1 MYATYFGLTE
11 RPFSLA
17 PDPRYLYLSDAHRE
31 ALAHLLYGLGEGG
44 SFVQLTG
51 EVGTGKTTVCRA
63 LLEQLPPDVDVAMI
77 FNPRLTSVELL
88 ATVCD
93 ELRVPYRSGT
103 TSLKVLVDALSRAL
117 LDAHARGRRTV
128 LVIDEAQNLSA
139 RVLEEIRLLTNLE
152 TTKEKLL
159 QVILIGQPELAELLA
174 RRHLRHLAERVT
186 ARCHL
191 RSFTEEET
199 RKYVQHRMEIAGQR
213 QPIFTR
219 LALRAAHRLSR
230 GVPRLLNTICDRA
243 LLGAYATGQTRVTE
257 AIVRRAAREVLGR
270 RARRRRW
277 MVATATAAALVI
289 AVGGTIA
296 LLASK
301 GLPSLGAWPLRAET
315 TSSAPAPAVGAT
327 PAEPA
332 SPAPTLATIL
342 EDPGVTLDRTS
353 AFVNLYALWHLD
365 ARSGAAE
372 PGCAAGRAA
381 GLRCLARTGTWTV
394 LRRLDLPAILELAT
408 PDGKKHPVVLTG
420 LHGGRATLQ
429 IGELRVTLPTIE
441 IERFWDGPF
450 VMLWKSP
457 VDGPLPLQPG
467 MRGRDVVWL
476 RRQLGA
482 VDGRAAP
489 ASAGEPYDEEL
500 KRRVAAFQQIE
511 SLTPDGIAGEGTLV
525 RLAGAAARAGH
536 PGRAADPKGAPGER
550 CPPPDSPKPERAAPG
565 PPLVGVT
572 TPADSGSGRDPAR
585 RGGRTGAPCRA
596 SRAQAR
602 GVDLLGSA

>member
-1 MYATYFGLTE
+1 MYAAYFGLTE
-11 RPFSLA
+11 RTFSLA
-17 PDPRYLYLSDAHRE
+17 PDPRYLYLSDVHRE

-88 ATVCD
+88 AAVCD
-93 ELRVPYRSGT
+93 ELRVPYPSGT
-103 TSLKVLVDALSRAL
+103 TSLKVLVDALSQAL

-128 LVIDEAQNLSA
+128 LIIDEAQNLSA

-174 RRHLRHLAERVT
+174 RRNLRQLAQRVT
-186 ARCHL
+186 ARYHL

-199 RKYVQHRMEIAGQR
+199 RRYVQHRMEIAGQR

-219 LALRAAHRLSR
+219 LAVHAAHRLSR

-243 LLGAYATGQTRVTE
+243 LLGAYATGQTRVKE
-257 AIVRRAAREVLGR
+257 RIVRRAAREVLGR

-277 MVATATAAALVI
+277 MVATATAALLLA
-289 AVGGTIA
+289 AGGTIA
-296 LLASK
+296 LLASR

-315 TSSAPAPAVGAT
+315 TSSTLAPAVGAT
-327 PAEPA
+327 PLEPA
-332 SPAPTLATIL
+332 SPAPTLAAIL
-342 EDPGVTLDRTS
+342 GDPAVTADRTS

-365 ARSGAAE
+365 ARSGAAV
-372 PGCAAGRAA
+372 PGCEAGRAA

-394 LRRLDLPAILELAT
+394 LRRFDLPAILELAT
-408 PDGKKHPVVLTG
+408 PDGKKHHVVLAG
-420 LHGGRATLQ
+420 LDGERATLQ
-429 IGELRVTLPTIE
+429 IGEQRITLPTVE

-450 VMLWKSP
+450 VMVWKSP

-511 SLTPDGIAGEGTLV
+511 SLTPDGIAGEETLV
-525 RLAGAAARAGH
+525 RLAAAT
-536 PGRAADPKGAPGER
+536 PGGN
-550 CPPPDSPKPERAAPG
+550 G
-565 PPLVGVT
+565 PSL
-572 TPADSGSGRDPAR
+572 TPVR
-585 RGGRTGAPCRA
+585 R
-596 SRAQAR
+596 
-602 GVDLLGSA
+602 

>member
-1 MYATYFGLTE
+1 MYAAYFGLTE

-17 PDPRYLYLSDAHRE
+17 PDPRYLYLSDVHRE

-88 ATVCD
+88 AAVCD
-93 ELRVPYRSGT
+93 ELRVSYQSGT

-128 LVIDEAQNLSA
+128 LIIDEAQNLSA

-174 RRHLRHLAERVT
+174 RRNLRQLAQRVT
-186 ARCHL
+186 ARYHL
-191 RSFTEEET
+191 RPFTEEET
-199 RKYVQHRMEIAGQR
+199 RSYVQHRMEIAGQK

-219 LALRAAHRLSR
+219 LALHAAHRLSR
-230 GVPRLLNTICDRA
+230 GVPRMLNIICDRA
-243 LLGAYATGQTRVTE
+243 LLGAYATGQTRVKE
-257 AIVRRAAREVLGR
+257 SIVRRAAREVLGR

-277 MVATATAAALVI
+277 MVATATAALLIVAGV
-289 AVGGTIA
+289 TIA

-315 TSSAPAPAVGAT
+315 TSSTPAPAVGAT
-327 PAEPA
+327 SAEPA

-342 EDPGVTLDRTS
+342 GDPGVTLDRTS

-381 GLRCLARTGTWTV
+381 NR
-394 LRRLDLPAILELAT
+394 
-408 PDGKKHPVVLTG
+408 
-420 LHGGRATLQ
+420 
-429 IGELRVTLPTIE
+429 
-441 IERFWDGPF
+441 
-450 VMLWKSP
+450 
-457 VDGPLPLQPG
+457 
-467 MRGRDVVWL
+467 
-476 RRQLGA
+476 
-482 VDGRAAP
+482 
-489 ASAGEPYDEEL
+489 
-500 KRRVAAFQQIE
+500 
-511 SLTPDGIAGEGTLV
+511 
-525 RLAGAAARAGH
+525 
-536 PGRAADPKGAPGER
+536 
-550 CPPPDSPKPERAAPG
+550 
-565 PPLVGVT
+565 
-572 TPADSGSGRDPAR
+572 
-585 RGGRTGAPCRA
+585 
-596 SRAQAR
+596 
-602 GVDLLGSA
+602 